1 MKRIGYL
8 YDEILN
14 KDRIKQI
21 IKLASIGKTKRGEVV
36 RVLDNIDYYTDKI
49 YEMLAND
56 NYYML
61 PYHNKTIMEKG
72 KLREL
77 TISPFYPNRILDY
90 IIVETLKPHI
100 RKGMYEYCVGN
111 VDKRGMVY
119 GKKVIAKKYHKYKY
133 YIKLDI
139 HKFYPSV
146 NSNDLFTFIESKI
159 KDKRFLQLVKCVITQ
174 TEDLPIGSYYSQWF
188 SNWYLQDLDHYIKER
203 LDAPFYIRYVD
214 DMLIMSNNKRQLIN
228 IMNGIDEFLKTKG
241 LSLKRKEQVRLTSH
255 QPIDYLGFRFTERRI
270 VLRYINFKRLN
281 KRLKKIRKTKHISVK
296 QARGLISYIGWL
308 KQIKCGY
315 QYYINKIKP
324 IIKLGTLKKI
334 ISNYDK
340 NKLYLPT
347 QPI

>member
-146 NSNDLFTFIESKI
+146 NSQRLYSYIESKI
-159 KDKRFLQLVKCVITQ
+159 KDKRFLGLVKCVITQ
-174 TEDLPIGSYYSQWF
+174 TDDLPIGSYYSQWF
-188 SNWYLQDLDHYIKER
+188 SNWYLQDLDHYIKEQ
-203 LDAPFYIRYVD
+203 LHAPFYIRYVD
-214 DMLIMSNNKRQLIN
+214 DMVIMGNNKRELVK
-228 IMNGIDEFLKTKG
+228 IMESVEQFLKGKG
-241 LSLKRKEQVRLTSH
+241 LELKRYEQVRLTEH
-255 QPIDYLGFRFTERRI
+255 QPIDFLGFRFTKTRVI
-270 VLRYINFKRLN
+270 LRNRNFKRIN
-281 KRLKKIRKTKHISVK
+281 IRLKKIRKTKHTTVS
-296 QARGLISYIGWL
+296 QARGMLSYIGWL

-315 QYYINKIKP
+315 LYYIHKIKP
-324 IIKLGTLKKI
+324 IVKIGTLKKI
-334 ISNYDK
+334 VSNYDK
-340 NKLYLPT
+340 RKL
-347 QPI
+347 